1 MFVIMWGWCKIEG
14 IDRTTTTSSRSSITT
29 TTTTTRSSFLSPT
42 WRQRSIGHGGKAAW
56 TNGLW
61 PRQGLRAWRRQ
72 AVPLLQF
79 PRCPLPSFLQ
89 LCLLLLLLL
98 LLLLVFLRL
107 LRLLLQEAEA
117 QLAEAW
123 RDLTQ
128 AQHRGLWPRQGLTAW
143 RRQAVPLLQFP
154 RCPLPSFLQLCL
166 LLLLLLLLVFLRL
179 LRLLLKEAEAQLAEA
194 WRDLTQAQHRAVAAG
209 AQRKCH
215 VAARHSTSGCA
226 KCLDLSYVQTSVGF
240 MLATTHC
247 LAPPAPLPL
256 TLLPLPFP
264 PPPLLT
270 LPWLVWLALA

>member
-1 MFVIMWGWCKIEG
+1 MGGWGYMFVIMWGWCKIEG

-98 LLLLVFLRL
+98 LL
-107 LRLLLQEAEA
+107 
-117 QLAEAW
+117 
-123 RDLTQ
+123 
-128 AQHRGLWPRQGLTAW
+128 
-143 RRQAVPLLQFP
+143 
-154 RCPLPSFLQLCL
+154 
-166 LLLLLLLLVFLRL
+166 VFLRL

-226 KCLDLSYVQTSVGF
+226 KCLSLS
-240 MLATTHC
+240 
-247 LAPPAPLPL
+247 
-256 TLLPLPFP
+256 
-264 PPPLLT
+264 
-270 LPWLVWLALA
+270 